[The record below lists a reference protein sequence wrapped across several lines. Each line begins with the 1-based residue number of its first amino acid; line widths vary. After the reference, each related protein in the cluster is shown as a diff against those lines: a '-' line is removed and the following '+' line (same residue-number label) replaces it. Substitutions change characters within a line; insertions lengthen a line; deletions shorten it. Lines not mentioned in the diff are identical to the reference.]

1 MERYY
6 EEILE
11 ETRHLAS
18 KGMEEQALYVIEKEL
33 GMPYVPEDAETCL
46 KQEVGRLRYQ
56 IADKKPLRKESMETL
71 LSLLKGTP
79 QQQLHAAYVLSG
91 RNLLHCLDEVREYL
105 ADEPLPEASAVL
117 IEALAEQKIYDDFKM
132 VRDGVEYLFCSDE
145 VIPIAES
152 EGYLLAKE
160 YLDEW
165 LGNDYPDMHRMSCD
179 VLLHAAYV
187 FLPLSYGADE
197 ALELALM
204 AIETVSHMM
213 DEGQVYNR
221 IKKKL
226 AL

>member
-1 MERYY
+1 M
-6 EEILE
+6 
-11 ETRHLAS
+11 
-18 KGMEEQALYVIEKEL
+18 
-33 GMPYVPEDAETCL
+33 
-46 KQEVGRLRYQ
+46 
-56 IADKKPLRKESMETL
+56 
-71 LSLLKGTP
+71 
-79 QQQLHAAYVLSG
+79 
-91 RNLLHCLDEVREYL
+91 
-105 ADEPLPEASAVL
+105 
-117 IEALAEQKIYDDFKM
+117 
-132 VRDGVEYLFCSDE
+132 
-145 VIPIAES
+145 IPIAES